1 MRKNYLPFLA
11 SAMGVVLVGSAI
23 FLAWSAPAG
32 AGGLE
37 TLVNSRLTADFQKL
51 MAAVVTPDWQGS
63 GQLFVMLQHNLFT
76 PLFAAV
82 LVGMLLLFVLHYILI
97 GAKKF
102 SHDGPQISYYSI
114 ISRLVHVVVAVSF
127 TVLTVSGL
135 MIIFGKLFHGG
146 SLVQGARFLHAPAA
160 VVFLPAVL
168 VLFLLWVKEM
178 LPAAYDLDW
187 LLVFGGYLSRRK
199 QVVAA
204 GKFNPGQKSW
214 FWLAVGGGV
223 VMALSG
229 YYLFSFATDL
239 PNIRLAAIIHNF
251 FAVILLLMFMIHLY
265 MAIFA
270 VKGSLNSM
278 LTGKKSAEEVAMMHS
293 KYYEKIT

>member
-11 SAMGVVLVGSAI
+11 SVMGVVLVCSAI
-23 FLAWSAPAG
+23 FWAWAPSVG
-32 AGGLE
+32 AGGGE
-37 TLVNSRLTADFQKL
+37 ALVSGHLIADYQKI

-82 LVGMLLLFVLHYILI
+82 IVGMLLLFALHYILI
-97 GAKKF
+97 GAKEF
-102 SHDGPQISYYSI
+102 SHEGRQIFYYSVLC
-114 ISRLVHVVVAVSF
+114 RLVHVVVAISF

-135 MIIFGKLFHGG
+135 MIIFGKLLHGG
-146 SLVQGARFLHAPAA
+146 SLVQGARYLHAPAA

-168 VLFLLWVKEM
+168 VLFLLWVKDM

-187 LLVFGGYLSRRK
+187 LLVFGGYLSK
-199 QVVAA
+199 KKTVVAS

-214 FWLAVGGGV
+214 FWLAAGGGV

-251 FAVILLLMFMIHLY
+251 FAVIMLVMFMIHLY

-270 VKGSLNSM
+270 IKGSLKSM